1 MYWSLSSATHHIFF
15 PPRLEVVV
23 EEQNP
28 DRFPSHAWDQSALH
42 RFLGYQSHGPAGAAL
57 WRVTAHH
64 GDDPLLLAVFQNR
77 RSAGPLLVVERGFEA
92 PRLVTMADLPNRL
105 WREWDHAG
113 NPRCTNALGQLQE
126 RQGSQNDTDL
136 LHAAAQQPRQLVL
149 VFRFDFDTQGWASHT
164 PSMRQNILD
173 WNYFLELFQAVRDL
187 VHLWTNIAIRQS
199 FASTLE
205 TLRLFQSNLPLS
217 WAVGRQAFSC

>member
-1 MYWSLSSATHHIFF
+1 MGSATTQGRPAARAGVAGRVAFRSGDGVGALIANFRSSIPSPSFPLFTLHRPPRGEPVQNSGPSGLLVLSREALSSSTPCRFIPAHHPIFF

-92 PRLVTMADLPNRL
+92 TRLVTMADLPNRL
-105 WREWDHAG
+105 WREWEH
-113 NPRCTNALGQLQE
+113 RWK
-126 RQGSQNDTDL
+126 S
-136 LHAAAQQPRQLVL
+136 
-149 VFRFDFDTQGWASHT
+149 
-164 PSMRQNILD
+164 
-173 WNYFLELFQAVRDL
+173 AVHQR
-187 VHLWTNIAIRQS
+187 
-199 FASTLE
+199 
-205 TLRLFQSNLPLS
+205 P
-217 WAVGRQAFSC
+217 

>member
-28 DRFPSHAWDQSALH
+28 DGFPSHAWDQSALH
-42 RFLGYQSHGPAGAAL
+42 RFLGHQSHGPAGAAL
-57 WRVTAHH
+57 WRATAHH
-64 GDDPLLLAVFQNR
+64 GDDPLLLAVYQNR
-77 RSAGPLLVVERGFEA
+77 RSPWPLLVVERGFEA
-92 PRLVTMADLPNRL
+92 TRLVTMTDLPNRL
-105 WREWDHAG
+105 WRQWDHAG

-126 RQGSQNDTDL
+126 RQGSQDDTDL
-136 LHAAAQQPRQLVL
+136 LHAAAQQPRQFLL

-173 WNYFLELFQAVRDL
+173 WNCFLELFQSVRDL
-187 VHLWTNIAIRQS
+187 AVMAGGSTT
-199 FASTLE
+199 ASRASECRTPE
-205 TLRLFQSNLPLS
+205 CRENPRTIQ
-217 WAVGRQAFSC
+217 GK